1 MRRVLMVAMKE
12 IKNYIRELDEQDGDN
27 IDYQSLM
34 EAADQ
39 LSVLEKAF
47 EKGGDADVNVEFFF
61 HPR

>member
-1 MRRVLMVAMKE
+1 MVAMKE
-12 IKNYIRELDEQDGDN
+12 IKNHIRELDEQDGDN

-34 EAADQ
+34 EAVDR
-39 LSVLEKAF
+39 LSALEKAF

>member
-1 MRRVLMVAMKE
+1 MHRVLMVAMKE
-12 IKNYIRELDEQDGDN
+12 IKHHIRELDEQDGDN

-34 EAADQ
+34 EAVDQ